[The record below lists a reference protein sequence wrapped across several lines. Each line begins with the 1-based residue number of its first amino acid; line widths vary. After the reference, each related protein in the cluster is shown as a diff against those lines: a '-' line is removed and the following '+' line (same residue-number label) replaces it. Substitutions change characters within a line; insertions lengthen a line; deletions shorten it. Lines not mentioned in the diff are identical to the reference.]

1 MSIHYPQPHAATAML
16 TREQA
21 ADLISRYPH
30 ISEAEIRM
38 VLAFLR
44 KGRHLDLGI
53 LTADEALKP
62 QRDSFTADHAK
73 HLRVGV
79 GEASAV
85 VAAIVG
91 FLGLCWLVWEAVKPA
106 ALAV

>member
-1 MSIHYPQPHAATAML
+1 MSVHYPRPQAATSIL
-16 TREQA
+16 TREEA
-21 ADLISRYPH
+21 AGLIARYPH

-53 LTADEALKP
+53 LTADDALKP
-62 QRDSFTADHAK
+62 QLDSFTADHAK
-73 HLRVGV
+73 YLRVSV
-79 GEASAV
+79 REASAV
-85 VAAIVG
+85 VTAILG
-91 FLGLCWLVWEAVKPA
+91 FLALCWLVWEAVKPA